1 MQNKEKYLNRTILA
15 FILINIMGVFYAFRI
30 KYLLRDNVNVS
41 VFYILFARNELILFV
56 LSFAILIIVYLV
68 TNYRI
73 NFLSSVQHDP
83 VILSSVKILPSYLS
97 IITFI
102 VTFVGTYF
110 IFHNYA
116 LCMDEYAPEF
126 QAVIFL
132 SGKLRAVVAQPWQEF
147 ASSLAPI
154 HIVYNPTLHSWYQGY
169 LPVYAVVKALFLKFG
184 VSSATNPVMAAL
196 SVMVIGGAAASIWP
210 REKNASFLA
219 MLLLMSS
226 SQFLITSMTAYSM
239 PAHLLLNLVWVYC
252 YTHKQKH
259 VGLLLPIIGVIA
271 LGVHN
276 PFVHGLFVAPFLLR
290 ILRERPWKFSFYVGT
305 VYLLGS
311 LLWLG
316 YWKFVTPHPALGFNN
331 HATIFAFPGLIQ
343 LAIIQPMNL
352 LLTLSWQSLAI
363 TLLAFFAVRNWGKL
377 APLQRDLLGGFV
389 LTFGFYFLFT
399 SDQGHGWGYRY
410 IYGVLG
416 NLVLLALAGWY
427 ELREAIGAE
436 KAVNFLIVTLALAL
450 FVQFPIRGMQAEAF
464 VRPFASAGRYLQNR
478 PESFILL
485 DETKVWYSQDFI
497 RNDPFLRQR
506 PKFFFSRGLSREQV
520 AQLAK
525 LGTIHQVE
533 PEELVRFGLIRVE
546 APKMDH
552 DQGKRP
558 GP

>member
-1 MQNKEKYLNRTILA
+1 MERIIQAWLSVKNNIVENKNQENNFNRVILA
-15 FILINIMGVFYAFRI
+15 FILLCSMGIFYVLRI

-41 VFYILFARNELILFV
+41 VFYVLFARNELILFI
-56 LSFAILIIVYLV
+56 SFFATLFIVYLV
-68 TNYRI
+68 TNYKI

-83 VILSSVKILPSYLS
+83 AILNSAKILPACLT

-102 VTFVGTYF
+102 VTFAGTYL

-132 SGKLRAVVAQPWQEF
+132 SGKLRAVVAQPWQGF
-147 ASSLAPI
+147 AYALAPI
-154 HIVYNPTLHSWYQGY
+154 FTVYNPTSHSWYQGY
-169 LPVYAVVKALFLKFG
+169 LPVYAAIKALFLRFG
-184 VSSATNPVMAAL
+184 VASATNPVLAAL
-196 SVMVIGGAAASIWP
+196 SVMVIGGAAANIWP
-210 REKNASFLA
+210 REKKAPFLA
-219 MLLLMSS
+219 MILLLSS

-239 PAHLLLNLVWVYC
+239 PAHLLLNLIWIYC

-259 VGLLLPIIGVIA
+259 VDLLLPIIGVVA

-276 PFVHGLFVAPFLLR
+276 PFVHALFVTPFLLR

-311 LLWLG
+311 LLWIG
-316 YWKFVTPHPALGFNN
+316 YWKFVAPQPALESNN
-331 HATIFAFPGLIQ
+331 HLTIFTFPGLMQ
-343 LAIIQPMNL
+343 FAIIQPMNL

-377 APLQRDLLGGFV
+377 APLQRDLFGGFV
-389 LTFGFYFLFT
+389 LTFGFYFFFNA
-399 SDQGHGWGYRY
+399 DQGHGWGYRY

-416 NLVLLALAGWY
+416 NLVLLAVAGWY

-450 FVQFPIRGMQAEAF
+450 FVQLPMRGVQAESF
-464 VRPFASAGRYLQNR
+464 VRPFASASRYLQKR

-485 DETKVWYSQDFI
+485 DPSKVWYSQDFI
-497 RNDPFLRQR
+497 RNDPFLRHW
-506 PKFFFSRGLSREQV
+506 PKFFFS
-520 AQLAK
+520 
-525 LGTIHQVE
+525 LGIV
-533 PEELVRFGLIRVE
+533 
-546 APKMDH
+546 
-552 DQGKRP
+552 P
-558 GP
+558 GAVSPTK